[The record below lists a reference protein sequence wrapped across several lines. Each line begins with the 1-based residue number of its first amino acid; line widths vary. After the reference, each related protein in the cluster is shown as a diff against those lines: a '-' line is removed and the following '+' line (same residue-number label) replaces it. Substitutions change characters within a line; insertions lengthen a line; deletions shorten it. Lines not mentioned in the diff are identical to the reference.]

1 MFPWRR
7 KPDDPPAGPETI
19 RHYRITRKLGE
30 GGMGEVFAAHDER
43 LDRPVAIKR
52 ILGLSGDPT
61 LKDRLLREA
70 RVAAGV
76 NHPNVCHV
84 YELAEEDGELYL
96 VMEYLA
102 GEPLADRIARGPV
115 PLAES
120 LQVTLSILSALETLH
135 GRGIVHRDL
144 KPSNVFLTPHGLKL
158 LDFGLARP
166 LSARRDTDPGLTA
179 AGVILGTPRYMAPE
193 LWEGEPIVPASDL
206 FAVGA
211 ILFELLAGRPAF
223 GGETAIQVYRAIAH
237 DEPPALTGGAEV
249 MGADR
254 IIQRALAKR
263 PAERYP
269 DAAAMA
275 QDVRMGMTLTTTS
288 GPAPQVRAVTRL
300 MVLPFRVLRPDPE
313 TDFLAF
319 SLPDA
324 ITASLSGLEAMVVIS
339 SAVPR
344 AATETPDLTA
354 LAEQSGVDV
363 VLTGSLLRAGNQVRV
378 ATQLVEAPG
387 GTVVRSHTAQV
398 DLTDIFRLQ
407 DDLARQIVDS
417 LAIPLSAGDRG
428 RLGRDVPLSPHA
440 YELYLRANHLAG
452 GTSSPA
458 RLGAARELYRCC
470 LEEDPG
476 FAPAWARLGRV
487 HRVMGKYG
495 LAGAA
500 EQRRLAEEAFGKALA
515 LNPDLALAH
524 NLYTYF
530 EIEEQGRAPEA
541 MLRLLTRVGSGA
553 ADPQLFAGL
562 VVACRFCGLL
572 EASLAADQRARRL
585 DPGIQT
591 SVQYTYAM
599 LGDHEQAA
607 IHDVEEVQ
615 VIRHLSLW
623 MLGREAE
630 AMAGLRETLAHS
642 PSGLER
648 LLIEAQLSALEQRRE
663 ECARQTRAAV
673 EAGFHDP
680 EGVLG
685 CVRNLAYVG
694 ESAYALELLEQ
705 VVEGGFHCP
714 AALVRDLWL
723 DSLRGRPEFLRSIRR
738 AEAGHAKG
746 AAAYLEAGGA
756 RILGVGAV

>member
-7 KPDDPPAGPETI
+7 KPAGPTAGPDTI
-19 RHYRITRKLGE
+19 RQYRITRKLGE

-52 ILGLSGDPT
+52 IRELTGDPT
-61 LKDRLLREA
+61 LRARLLREA

-76 NHPNVCHV
+76 SHPNVCHV
-84 YELAEEDGELYL
+84 YELAEEGGELYL
-96 VMEYLA
+96 VMELLA

-115 PLAES
+115 PLAEA
-120 LQVTLSILSALETLH
+120 LQTTLGILSALEALH

-144 KPSNVFLTPHGLKL
+144 KPSNVFLTPHGIKL

-166 LSARRDTDPGLTA
+166 LSERMGADPGLTA
-179 AGVILGTPRYMAPE
+179 AGTILGTPRYMAPE
-193 LWEGEPIVPASDL
+193 MWEGEPLVPASDL

-223 GGETAIQVYRAIAH
+223 GGETAIAVYRAIAH
-237 DEPPALTGGAEV
+237 DQPPALTGGPDV

-263 PAERYP
+263 PADRYV
-269 DAAAMA
+269 DAAGMA
-275 QDVRMGMTLTTTS
+275 QDVRLGMTLTTS
-288 GPAPQVRAVTRL
+288 GPSPQVRAVTRL
-300 MVLPFRVLRPDPE
+300 VVLPFRVLRPDPE

-324 ITASLSGLEAMVVIS
+324 VTASLSGLEAIVVLS

-344 AATETPDLTA
+344 VAAEAPDLKA
-354 LAEQSGVDV
+354 LAEQAGVDV
-363 VLTGSLLRAGNQVRV
+363 VLTGSLLRAGDQVRV
-378 ATQLVEAPG
+378 STQLVEAAG
-387 GTVVRSHTAQV
+387 GTVVCSHTAQV
-398 DLTDIFRLQ
+398 ALTDIFRLQ
-407 DDLARQIVDS
+407 DDLAHQIVES
-417 LAIPLSAGDRG
+417 LAIPLSARDHR
-428 RLGRDVPLSPHA
+428 RLGGDVPASARA
-440 YELYLRANHLAG
+440 YELYLRANHVAG
-452 GTSSPA
+452 GTSSPT
-458 RLGAARELYRCC
+458 RLAAARDLYQRC

-495 LAGAA
+495 LEGAD
-500 EQRRLAEEAFGKALA
+500 EHRRLAEHAFRKALE
-515 LNPDLALAH
+515 LNPDLPLAH

-530 EIEEQGRAPEA
+530 EIEEQRRAPEA
-541 MLRLLTRVGSGA
+541 MLRLLERVQSGA

-572 EASLAADQRARRL
+572 EASVAADQRARRL

-599 LGDHEQAA
+599 LGDYEQAA
-607 IHDVEEVQ
+607 VHDVEDVQ

-623 MLGREAE
+623 MLGRKAE
-630 AMAGLRETLAHS
+630 ALAGLREALAHS

-648 LLIEAQLSALEQRRE
+648 LLVEAQLCALDGRSE
-663 ECARQTRAAV
+663 ESVRLTRAAV

-694 ESAYALELLEQ
+694 EADYALVLLDQ

-714 AALVRDLWL
+714 TILVRDPWL
-723 DSLRGRPEFLRSIRR
+723 DSLRGRAEFLRSLRR
-738 AEAGHAKG
+738 AEAGHARA
-746 AAAYLEAGGA
+746 AAAYLEAGGE
-756 RILGVGAV
+756 RMLGVGAG

>member
-1 MFPWRR
+1 MFPSRSTANE
-7 KPDDPPAGPETI
+7 PTAEPQTI
-19 RHYRITRKLGE
+19 RQYRLTRKLGE

-52 ILGLSGDPT
+52 IRELSTDAS
-61 LKDRLLREA
+61 LRQRLLREA

-84 YELAEEDGELYL
+84 YELAEENGELYL
-96 VMEYLA
+96 VMELLA
-102 GEPLADRIARGPV
+102 GEPLADRIGRGPT
-115 PLAES
+115 PLSDA
-120 LQVTLSILSALETLH
+120 LQITLGILSALEALH

-144 KPSNVFLTPHGLKL
+144 KPSNVFLTPHGVKL

-166 LSARRDTDPGLTA
+166 LAERLDQDPGLTA
-179 AGVILGTPRYMAPE
+179 AGTILGTPRYMAPE

-223 GGETAIQVYRAIAH
+223 NGETAIAVYRAIAH
-237 DEPPALTGGAEV
+237 DEPPALTGGPEV

-263 PAERYP
+263 PADRYP

-275 QDVRMGMTLTTTS
+275 QDVRMGMTLTTS
-288 GPAPQVRAVTRL
+288 GASPQVRAVTRL
-300 MVLPFRVLRPDPE
+300 VVLPFRVLRPDPE

-324 ITASLSGLEAMVVIS
+324 VTASLSGLEAIVVVS
-339 SAVPR
+339 TAAHR
-344 AATETPDLTA
+344 ATGETLDLRA
-354 LAEQSGVDV
+354 LAAQAGVDV
-363 VLTGSLLRAGNQVRV
+363 VLTGSLLRAGDQVRV
-378 ATQLVEAPG
+378 STQLVEAST
-387 GTVVRSHTAQV
+387 GTVVCSHTAQV
-398 DLTDIFRLQ
+398 GLTDIFRLQ
-407 DDLARQIVDS
+407 DELARQIVNS
-417 LAIPLSAGDRG
+417 LATPLSAGDNR

-440 YELYLRANHLAG
+440 YELYLRANHVAG
-452 GTSSPA
+452 NTSSPA
-458 RLGAARELYRCC
+458 RLAPARDLYRRC

-487 HRVMGKYG
+487 YRVLGKYG
-495 LAGAA
+495 KEGA
-500 EQRRLAEEAFGKALA
+500 EENRRLAEEAFGKALK
-515 LNPDLALAH
+515 LNPDLPLAH

-541 MLRLLTRVGSGA
+541 MLRLLHRVRSGA

-572 EASLAADQRARRL
+572 EASVAADQRARRL

-599 LGDHEQAA
+599 LGDLEQAA
-607 IHDVEEVQ
+607 LHDVEEGQ
-615 VIRHLSLW
+615 GIRNATLW

-630 AMAGLRETLAHS
+630 AIAGMREALARC
-642 PSGLER
+642 PSGIEH
-648 LLIEAQLSALEQRRE
+648 LLVHAQLCAVEGRRE
-663 ECARQTRAAV
+663 ECVRSVRTV
-673 EAGFHDP
+673 LEAGFHDP
-680 EGVLG
+680 EGIQI
-685 CVRNLAYVG
+685 CVRNLAFAG
-694 ESAYALELLEQ
+694 EVDYALALLER
-705 VVEGGFHCP
+705 VVEGGFHSP
-714 AALVRDLWL
+714 STLIRDPWL
-723 DSLRGRPEFLRSIRR
+723 DALRGRPEFLRCLRQ
-738 AEAGHAKG
+738 AEAGHARA
-746 AAAYLEAGGA
+746 AAAYLQAGGA
-756 RILGVGAV
+756 RILGVGAG